1 MYAMEHMEF
10 ETHILKNGMRV
21 LLAPVEGA
29 ESVTVMVMS
38 GTGSRYESK
47 KENGM
52 AHFLEHMVFKGT
64 KKRKTAKIIA
74 EELDGVGGMFNAF
87 TSKDHTAYYAKTD
100 KRHFDV
106 AFGVVSDIFLNPTLP
121 PNEIKREKG
130 TIIEEINMYEDMPI
144 RSVLDYADITIFG
157 KDTPLGRT
165 ILGPKE
171 NIKSFT
177 RKEFLAYFKRN
188 YVAENSAVCI
198 AGSFS
203 KTKALQAARRTF
215 ENMREGA
222 VPTHEPYIHEQCAP
236 QVHVKYKKTDQTH
249 LVLAVPAYPRHH
261 KSEVPAELLAAV
273 LGGGMSSRL
282 FTEVRERRGL
292 AYYVR
297 ADNDVYTDVS
307 SFYMRA
313 GVANKSVKEA
323 ISIILKE
330 LKKITQKGITT
341 AELRKAKEYVKGTTA
356 LSLDTTDAQAQ
367 FIGYATLVRGEKSGL
382 KKFNAMVDKVTTA
395 QIHSVAKELFVTEKL
410 NLTIIGPHKN
420 TKDFLKILKL

>member
-1 MYAMEHMEF
+1 MYAVEHMEF
-10 ETHILKNGMRV
+10 ETHTLKNGMKV
-21 LLAPVEGA
+21 LLAPSQGT

-74 EELDGVGGMFNAF
+74 EELDGVGGEFNAF

-100 KRHFDV
+100 KRHIDT
-106 AFGVVSDIFLNPTLP
+106 ALSVVSDIFLNPTLP
-121 PNEIKREKG
+121 PGEIERERG

-144 RSVLDYADITIFG
+144 RNVLNEADSTLFG
-157 KDTPLGRT
+157 KDTALGRT
-165 ILGPKE
+165 ILGPKK
-171 NIKSFT
+171 NINAFT
-177 RKEFLAYFKRN
+177 RKEFLDYFKRN
-188 YVAENSAVCI
+188 YVAKNSALCVTG
-198 AGSFS
+198 AFS
-203 KTKALQAARRTF
+203 KTKVLKEARKLF
-215 ENMREGA
+215 EKMREGETPQY
-222 VPTHEPYIHEQCAP
+222 VPYSHEQSAP
-236 QVHVKYKKTDQTH
+236 RANIRYKKTDQTH
-249 LVLAVPAYPRHH
+249 LVLAVPSYPTHH
-261 KSEVPAELLAAV
+261 KNEIAAEVLAAI

-297 ADNDVYTDVS
+297 AENEAYSDIG

-313 GVANKSVKEA
+313 GVANPSAKEA
-323 ISIILKE
+323 IAVILSEVKKMVKTAVTAVE
-330 LKKITQKGITT
+330 LK
-341 AELRKAKEYVKGTTA
+341 KAKEYVKGTTA

-367 FIGYATLVRGEKSGL
+367 YIGYASLVRHRKSGL
-382 KKFNAMVDKVTTA
+382 KEFNKVVDKVTA
-395 QIHSVAKELFVTEKL
+395 KQVQEVARELFMTEKL

-420 TKDFLKILKL
+420 TESFTKLLKI